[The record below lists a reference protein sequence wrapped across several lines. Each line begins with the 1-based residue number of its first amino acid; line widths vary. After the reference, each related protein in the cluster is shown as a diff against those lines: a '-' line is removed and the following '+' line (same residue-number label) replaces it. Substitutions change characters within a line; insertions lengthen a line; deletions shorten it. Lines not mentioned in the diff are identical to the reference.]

1 MKITSSRA
9 AQATEL
15 GQGQAGQLSK
25 TTYQEV
31 KGWLRIEL
39 SGRVNSHDRPGTILG
54 TIKIKQNKATTK

>member
-15 GQGQAGQLSK
+15 GQGQAGQLNK

-31 KGWLRIEL
+31 KRWLRLEL
-39 SGRVNSHDRPGTILG
+39 SGRVNSHDRSGAIPGTV
-54 TIKIKQNKATTK
+54 KIKQNKATTK